1 MDFGVQESCFEFR
14 GKTSNRLANPCK
26 SAFCSVEITANYEL
40 SRELTFKQRLISE
53 YWQDVATVTFTPVGR
68 TIHILVNAHEKE
80 HASLNKFAYS

>member
-1 MDFGVQESCFEFR
+1 MNFGV
-14 GKTSNRLANPCK
+14 KHPTVLPTHVK